1 MSRQLSLEELDDD
14 ELVAL
19 AIIRQILKEGLATWG
34 CKNSKV
40 ETHSRSELEVE
51 FEWNGKHFHFYF
63 G

>member
-1 MSRQLSLEELDDD
+1 MSEALSLEELDDD

-34 CKNSKV
+34 CRNIKV
-40 ETHSRSELEVE
+40 ETHNTGELEVE